1 MTNAFDFWQVSP
13 GGYVI
18 FGVFT
23 VIAINAAWI
32 ARGAYQRHCI
42 TRNLVFDDLDSAWDG
57 GQFDPGN
64 ALQGESPEG
73 VAYDMTCHATGCEDL
88 TYHEML
94 PYVRKWM
101 RMRGLIS

>member
-1 MTNAFDFWQVSP
+1 MIW
-13 GGYVI
+13 
-18 FGVFT
+18 
-23 VIAINAAWI
+23 IAILIVTALNVLFVIWGTLKRRKLI
-32 ARGAYQRHCI
+32 
-42 TRNLVFDDLDSAWDG
+42 RNLVFDDLDSAWDG

-64 ALQGESPEG
+64 ALQGETPEG
-73 VAYDMTCHATGCEDL
+73 VAYDMTCYATGCEDL